1 MAGWTPWL
9 LCAAALLLNSPR
21 AAADRSLSTEPE
33 SEEVEPRFLFG
44 PNYSAGKFNTTV
56 AFTLPLFAFS
66 IPSLAEISFGTLDT
80 AAVVSLAFLAVLT
93 VLVLF
98 VIPLLGYVPATDRQ
112 GLDDDAYVPTELT
125 DLVYS
130 ALDEM
135 RSVTGDEC
143 TQKTACEVWRNPH
156 KFGYLAS
163 PIQMLYPPD
172 GYPGP
177 RQKAALFG
185 LTNKQTEC
193 REQYSCDLSLM
204 DIMLYISK
212 FVSIEAPSF

>member
-1 MAGWTPWL
+1 MTSWVAWL
-9 LCAAALLLNSPR
+9 LCAAALLGGSG
-21 AAADRSLSTEPE
+21 AAADRSLAVSEPE
-33 SEEVEPRFLFG
+33 EATPRFLFG

-56 AFTLPLFAFS
+56 AFTIPLFAFS

-135 RSVTGDEC
+135 RSVTGDQC

-156 KFGYLAS
+156 KFGYLAT
-163 PIQMLYPPD
+163 PIQMLYP
-172 GYPGP
+172 
-177 RQKAALFG
+177 
-185 LTNKQTEC
+185 
-193 REQYSCDLSLM
+193 
-204 DIMLYISK
+204 
-212 FVSIEAPSF
+212 